1 MGAPATPP
9 PEPEALRLYYRDDR
23 NVSIPFAWMSHD
35 RQLIAL
41 DEGDLLVRAP
51 QTKTRKRKDAAVLRI
66 GKDLFGRMIGW
77 WLHCMNINNER
88 AGADFHRLLGLE
100 PPSSTK
106 TNTIVN
112 WGDSQP
118 EEQSEF
124 VRQIR

>member
-1 MGAPATPP
+1 
-9 PEPEALRLYYRDDR
+9 
-23 NVSIPFAWMSHD
+23 MSHD
-35 RQLIAL
+35 HQLIAL

-51 QTKTRKRKDAAVLRI
+51 QAKTRKRKEAAVLRI
-66 GKDLFGRMIGW
+66 GKHLFGRMIGW
-77 WLHCMNINNER
+77 WLHCMNNNNEK

-100 PPSSTK
+100 PPSSTQ
-106 TNTIVN
+106 TNPLVN